1 MKKRYSA
8 MAFLLAASLVVPAT
22 AQAAGPGVSI
32 YWDRSKDSAQIYL
45 TGLTDNITGAELSL
59 TSKQDLSQVA
69 FSAGKDIAYAYAAKE
84 NGGMT
89 IYVDSIAPFDTQDG
103 QIYIGDLSVSDN
115 VSFSGIS
122 SLITVDDKDA
132 SAVYKDVPLRSSES
146 DADVPGDDNGTPEI
160 PGEEEDDSNSDGSNS
175 GGGSSSSGGSSSG
188 NASASTG
195 RPAVTADKTKG
206 SITYLS
212 NGSISI
218 VPKDG
223 YRIEDVLLNGISMG
237 ALSHLDNLKS
247 TDTVQVI
254 FAAVKEP
261 AVETP
266 SSSFADVP
274 GSQWYASAV
283 SYVTQKGLFSGVSA
297 TEFAPMD
304 SMTRGML
311 VSVLY
316 RMDGA
321 DYKGINP
328 FTDVAAGAW
337 YEKAVGWAY
346 ANSVV
351 SGVSATTFAPNTPIT
366 REDAAVMLTRYLKNR
381 GISLEESAASFADH
395 STISPYAKGS
405 VAAMQK
411 VGLLSG
417 DENGNFRPKAQITRA
432 EIASIFMRMCQKYS
446 L

>member
-89 IYVDSIAPFDTQDG
+89 IYVDSIAPFNTQDG

-122 SLITVDDKDA
+122 SLITIDDKDA
-132 SAVYKDVPLRSSES
+132 STVYKDIPLQSSES
-146 DADVPGDDNGTPEI
+146 DADVPGNDNGTPEI
-160 PGEEEDDSNSDGSNS
+160 PGEEEDDSNS
-175 GGGSSSSGGSSSG
+175 GGSSSGGSSSG
-188 NASASTG
+188 NTSASTG
-195 RPAVTADKTKG
+195 RPSVVTDNTKG
-206 SITYLS
+206 NVTYHS
-212 NGSISI
+212 DGSISI

-223 YRIEDVLLNGISMG
+223 YKIEDVLLNGISMG
-237 ALSHLDNLKS
+237 AVSRLSNLKA

-328 FTDVAAGAW
+328 FTDVATGAW

-351 SGVSATTFAPNTPIT
+351 SGISATAFAPNTPIT

-381 GISLEESAASFADH
+381 GISLEESTASFADH
-395 STISPYAKGS
+395 STISLYAKGS

>member
-8 MAFLLAASLVVPAT
+8 MAFLLAASLAVPAT
-22 AQAAGPGVSI
+22 AQAASPGVSI
-32 YWDRSKDSAQIYL
+32 YWDKNNTSAQIYL

-59 TSKQDLSQVA
+59 TSKQDLSQIA

-84 NGGMT
+84 NGGIT

-132 SAVYKDVPLRSSES
+132 SAVYKSVSLQNSQTDAERPGNDSS
-146 DADVPGDDNGTPEI
+146 DDDKGTT
-160 PGEEEDDSNSDGSNS
+160 GN
-175 GGGSSSSGGSSSG
+175 SSSG
-188 NASASTG
+188 NTSASTG

-223 YRIEDVLLNGISMG
+223 YRIEDVLINGISMG
-237 ALSHLDNLKS
+237 ALSRLDNLKS

-261 AVETP
+261 VAETP

-321 DYKGINP
+321 DYKGIHP

-381 GISLEESAASFADH
+381 GISLEESTASFADH
-395 STISPYAKGS
+395 SAISPYAKGS

>member
-45 TGLTDNITGAELSL
+45 TGLTDNITGA
-59 TSKQDLSQVA
+59 DLSQVA

-89 IYVDSIAPFDTQDG
+89 IYVDSIAPFNTQDG

-122 SLITVDDKDA
+122 SLITIDDKDA
-132 SAVYKDVPLRSSES
+132 STVYKDIPLQSSES
-146 DADVPGDDNGTPEI
+146 DADVPGNDNGTPEI
-160 PGEEEDDSNSDGSNS
+160 PGEEEDDSNS
-175 GGGSSSSGGSSSG
+175 GGSSSGGSSSG
-188 NASASTG
+188 NTSASTG
-195 RPAVTADKTKG
+195 RPSVVTDNTKG
-206 SITYLS
+206 NVTYHS
-212 NGSISI
+212 DGSISI

-223 YRIEDVLLNGISMG
+223 YKIEDVLLNGISMG
-237 ALSHLDNLKS
+237 AVSRLSNLKA

-297 TEFAPMD
+297 TEFVPMD

-328 FTDVAAGAW
+328 FTDVATGAW

-351 SGVSATTFAPNTPIT
+351 SGISATAFAPNTPIT

-381 GISLEESAASFADH
+381 GISLEESTASFADH
-395 STISPYAKGS
+395 STISLYAKGS

>member
-69 FSAGKDIAYAYAAKE
+69 FSARKDIAYAYAAKE

-89 IYVDSIAPFDTQDG
+89 IYVDSIAPFNTQDG

-122 SLITVDDKDA
+122 SLITIDDKDA
-132 SAVYKDVPLRSSES
+132 STVYKDIPLQSSES
-146 DADVPGDDNGTPEI
+146 DADVPGNDNGTPEI
-160 PGEEEDDSNSDGSNS
+160 PGEEEDDSNS
-175 GGGSSSSGGSSSG
+175 GGSSSGGSSSG
-188 NASASTG
+188 NTSASTG
-195 RPAVTADKTKG
+195 RPSVVTDNTKG
-206 SITYLS
+206 NVTYHS
-212 NGSISI
+212 DGSISI

-223 YRIEDVLLNGISMG
+223 YKIEDVLLNGISMG
-237 ALSHLDNLKS
+237 AVSRLSNLKA

-274 GSQWYASAV
+274 RSQWYASAV

-328 FTDVAAGAW
+328 FTDVATGAW

-351 SGVSATTFAPNTPIT
+351 SGISATAFAPNTPIT

-381 GISLEESAASFADH
+381 SISLEESTASFADH
-395 STISPYAKGS
+395 STISLYAKGS

>member
-89 IYVDSIAPFDTQDG
+89 IYVDSIAPFNTQDG

-122 SLITVDDKDA
+122 SLITIDDKDA
-132 SAVYKDVPLRSSES
+132 STVYKDIPLQSSES
-146 DADVPGDDNGTPEI
+146 DADVPGNDNGTPEI
-160 PGEEEDDSNSDGSNS
+160 PGEEEDDSNSGGSNS
-175 GGGSSSSGGSSSG
+175 GGINSGGISSG
-188 NASASTG
+188 NTSASTG
-195 RPAVTADKTKG
+195 RPSVVTDNTKG
-206 SITYLS
+206 NVTYHS
-212 NGSISI
+212 DGSISI

-223 YRIEDVLLNGISMG
+223 YKIEDVLLNGISMG
-237 ALSHLDNLKS
+237 AVSRLSNLKA

-266 SSSFADVP
+266 SSSFVDVP

-328 FTDVAAGAW
+328 FTDVATGAW

-351 SGVSATTFAPNTPIT
+351 SGISATAFAPNTPIT

-381 GISLEESAASFADH
+381 GISLEESTASFADH
-395 STISPYAKGS
+395 STISLYAKGS